1 MSEDREM
8 LTQVQN
14 YRKIVL
20 IYEGLNHE
28 IDKLITAKGGTGNMS
43 EDDLAR
49 YHQMAYQRDEMYNE
63 MRAIEQQLLNE
74 DSTPIDEDNP

>member
-1 MSEDREM
+1 MSEDREI

-20 IYEGLNHE
+20 IYEGLNRE
-28 IDKLITAKGGTGNMS
+28 IDKLITANGGGTGNMS
-43 EDDLAR
+43 EGDLAR
-49 YHQMAYQRDEMYNE
+49 YHQLAHQRDELYNE

-74 DSTPIDEDNP
+74 DSTSLD